1 MNQSTRCNFKHSSCF
16 NDDNQANTNTILLSC
31 KIWIYGLFQI
41 KKEYG
46 RLIEEAS
53 EKIQISEDCYG
64 LVDRYLRKLDQEL
77 HKFKVRQ
84 TQIGHKINFSFNGE
98 LIW

>member
-1 MNQSTRCNFKHSSCF
+1 MNQTTRYKFKNSSYF
-16 NDDNQANTNTILLSC
+16 NNDNQTNTNTILLSC
-31 KIWIYGLFQI
+31 KIWIYYLCQI

-77 HKFKVRQ
+77 HKFKVR
-84 TQIGHKINFSFNGE
+84 
-98 LIW
+98 